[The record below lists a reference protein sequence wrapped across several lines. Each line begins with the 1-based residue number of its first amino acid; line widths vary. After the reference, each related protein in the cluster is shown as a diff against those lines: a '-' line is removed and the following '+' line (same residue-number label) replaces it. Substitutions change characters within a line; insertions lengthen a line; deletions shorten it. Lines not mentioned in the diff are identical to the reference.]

1 MTARLATIALSLVL
15 AGRAR
20 AANLLVYNTNDSSA
34 GSLRQ
39 AVADSATLGAT
50 NAGNGG
56 IVSTTVSNAF
66 SVSNQFY
73 RVRLVP

>member
-20 AANLLVYNTNDSSA
+20 AANLLVYNTNDS
-34 GSLRQ
+34 
-39 AVADSATLGAT
+39 SATLGAT